1 MLALRCHDTSDLTT
15 GLRVEEIPDPEPGPG
30 QVVVEVRAASVE
42 FVDTLIARGGYQI
55 TLPVPYTPGF
65 NAAGV
70 VREAGPGCTRFRP
83 GDRVHGMVP
92 GAFAE
97 LALAGEGQL
106 RPTPDGLAPDLACLT
121 GTTYRTAYDALVSTA
136 RLRAGEDL
144 VILGASGAVG
154 SAAITVG
161 KALGARVIAC
171 ASTAGKLEFCR
182 GLGADELVEYT
193 RPDLKQTLKDVC
205 GGSADVVLDLVG
217 GDFSEPALRAT
228 GYGGRFVVVGF
239 AAGSIP
245 RVPLNLVLLK
255 GSTITGYEIGD
266 FERHH
271 REEAA
276 ANRDA
281 LEAMFVDGRVKPPI
295 SGRYPLADAARAM
308 RVVAGRDKHGM
319 TILDLAA
326 GAGGIV

>member
-15 GLRVEEIPDPEPGPG
+15 GLTVEEIPEPAPGPG
-30 QVVVEVRAASVE
+30 QVLVQVQAASVE
-42 FVDTLIARGGYQI
+42 FVDTLIARGGYQVA
-55 TLPVPYTPGF
+55 LPVPFTPGF

-70 VREAGPGCTRFRP
+70 VREVGPGVTRFGV

-97 LALAGEGQL
+97 RALAGEGQL
-106 RPTPDGLAPDLACLT
+106 RPTPAGLSADLACLT

-136 RLRAGEDL
+136 RLRPGEDL

-154 SAAITVG
+154 SAAITIG
-161 KALGARVIAC
+161 KALGARVVAC
-171 ASTAGKLEFCR
+171 ASTPGKLEFCR
-182 GLGADELVEYT
+182 ALGADELVEYT

-217 GDFSEPALRAT
+217 GDFSEPALRAV

-271 REEAA
+271 PGQAR
-276 ANRDA
+276 ANRDE
-281 LEAMFVDGRVKPPI
+281 LEAMFVDGRVRPPI
-295 SGRYPLADAARAM
+295 TGRYPLRDAAAAM
-308 RVVAGRDKHGM
+308 LLVAGRDKYGM
-319 TILDLAA
+319 TILEMAVPGPSA
-326 GAGGIV
+326 